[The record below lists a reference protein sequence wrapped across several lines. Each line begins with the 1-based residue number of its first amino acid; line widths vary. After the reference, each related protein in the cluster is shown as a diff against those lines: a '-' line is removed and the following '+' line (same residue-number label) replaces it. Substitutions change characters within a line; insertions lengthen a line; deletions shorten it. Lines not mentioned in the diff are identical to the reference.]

1 MRKEDEESKVYNDY
15 ASAMDYLTV
24 QSHRVD
30 SICNNLNLLSG
41 VTYVPAH
48 ATYPQLRNTETE
60 HFLNKEIWDTSVPS
74 SFIVNEE
81 SLGYAE
87 VKATVGALNQPNLIS
102 AVGSVQSHLNQFN
115 SIQSFLPNIEHST
128 SIMPSVGFAR
138 EATSILASL
147 SEASTIGHLAN
158 SIEDNISPWYRENIA
173 SSAYLSSPQLGVDIN
188 ETSKYI
194 GSIIGSHSLS
204 SFAVQSSIVKA
215 SEYSFFAEKSI
226 YPITADNIGS
236 RINLANDSKN
246 YLASSFAE
254 FSQGYASFIKSY
266 EYNPLVYTQFN
277 PSISKMVPS
286 EYFLG
291 ANLLESISVDEEITV
306 EEEELKAEI
315 QYENEILLRSYLPK
329 INPGLFKMWK
339 GAIEAYHSDNSDKVR
354 HFSASLRELFTHV
367 LHQLAPD
374 KAIKKWTSDP
384 SLFHQGKPTRKARL
398 LYICRNINSDTFNTF
413 VDKNIDTTIS
423 FIDIFQKGTH
433 EIEPAFN
440 HNQLVT
446 IKSKAES
453 TLKFLLEIHF
463 KTNN

>member
-1 MRKEDEESKVYNDY
+1 
-15 ASAMDYLTV
+15 
-24 QSHRVD
+24 
-30 SICNNLNLLSG
+30 LNLLSG
-41 VTYVPAH
+41 VAYVPAH
-48 ATYPQLRNTETE
+48 AAYSHLKNTETG
-60 HFLNKEIWDTSVPS
+60 FLPHKEIWATSVPS
-74 SFIVNEE
+74 SFIVNKEA
-81 SLGYAE
+81 LGYAE
-87 VKATVGALNQPNLIS
+87 IRATVGALYQPNLLS
-102 AVGSVQSHLNQFN
+102 AVGSVQSHLNQFS
-115 SIQSFLPNIEHST
+115 SIQSYLPNIEN
-128 SIMPSVGFAR
+128 SIALSPSVGFAR
-138 EATSILASL
+138 EATSVLASL
-147 SEASTIGHLAN
+147 SKPSTIGYLAN
-158 SIEDNISPWYRENIA
+158 SIENNISPWYGENIA
-173 SSAYLSSPQLGVDIN
+173 RSAYLSSPQLGIDIH
-188 ETSKYI
+188 ETSKYV
-194 GSIIGSHSLS
+194 GSIIGTHSLS
-204 SFAVQSSIVKA
+204 SFAVQASIVKA

-226 YPITADNIGS
+226 YPITADNLGS
-236 RINLANDSKN
+236 RIYLTGDSKN

-277 PSISKMVPS
+277 PSISKIVPS

-291 ANLLESISVDEEITV
+291 ANLLEAISVDGEITV

-315 QYENEILLRSYLPK
+315 QYENEILLRTYLSK

-374 KAIKKWTSDP
+374 PAVKKWTSDH

-398 LYICRNINSDTFNTF
+398 LYICRNITSDPFNTF
-413 VDKNIDTTIS
+413 VNQDIDTTIS

-433 EIEPAFN
+433 EIEPTYN
-440 HNQLVT
+440 QNQLVT